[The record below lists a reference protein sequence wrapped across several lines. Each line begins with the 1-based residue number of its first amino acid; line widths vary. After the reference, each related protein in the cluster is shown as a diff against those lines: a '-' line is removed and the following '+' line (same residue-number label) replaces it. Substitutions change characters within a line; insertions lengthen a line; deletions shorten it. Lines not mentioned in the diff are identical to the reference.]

1 MDKEE
6 EILSMYKV
14 YDISM
19 PIYEGMPVY
28 KNKPEKQPIFQR
40 NTQNYV
46 SETRVSM
53 DVHCGTHVDA
63 PLHMVL
69 EGDTMDTISLE
80 KLVGPCRVLDLTH
93 VEEGVTAEDVQT
105 LDIQHGEFLLFKTKN
120 SMDED
125 FNPDFIFVK
134 ADAAAYLAEKGI
146 RGIGI
151 DALGIERS
159 QTGHPT
165 HKTLFENGIII
176 IEGLRLQ
183 EVPCGPYFMVAAPIK
198 LMGTDAAPARV
209 ILIEGLR

>member
-1 MDKEE
+1 
-6 EILSMYKV
+6 MYKI

-28 KNKPEKQPIFQR
+28 KNKPEKQPVFQR

-69 EGDTMDTISLE
+69 EGETMETISLE
-80 KLVGPCRVLDLTH
+80 QLVGPCRVLDLTQ
-93 VEEGVTAEDVQT
+93 VRDGITADDVQSMG
-105 LDIQHGEFLLFKTKN
+105 IQPGEFLLLKTKN
-120 SMDED
+120 SMDEA
-125 FNPDFIFVK
+125 FNPEFIFVK
-134 ADAAAYLAEKGI
+134 ADAAQYLAEKGVK
-146 RGIGI
+146 GIGI

-165 HKTLFENGIII
+165 HKTLFESGIVI

-183 EVPCGPYFMVAAPIK
+183 EVPPGPYFMVAAPIK
-198 LMGTDAAPARV
+198 LVGTDAAPARV
-209 ILIEGLR
+209 LLIEGGLK